1 MPEQPQFQPQI
12 PTQQHQQQ
20 QQYQQQNQQQYQH
33 QNQHVVI
40 DKSEE
45 DKIKAFVDA
54 SASDWQR

>member
-12 PTQQHQQQ
+12 PTQQQ
-20 QQYQQQNQQQYQH
+20 QQYQQQNQQQYQQ
-33 QNQHVVI
+33 QNQQVII

>member
-12 PTQQHQQQ
+12 PTQQHQQ
-20 QQYQQQNQQQYQH
+20 QQQYQH

>member
-20 QQYQQQNQQQYQH
+20 QQYQQQNQQQ
-33 QNQHVVI
+33 NQQVVI